1 MCNLIYFSTT
11 CPDDLAGDFGTYR
24 LRRPEDHEHA
34 LTARA
39 LRHPHVW
46 YLESGVGGCSCHFRC
61 RIGIAGYDDYRF
73 APPEEW
79 EEFDPVA
86 AQGTKDFYARVSLLI
101 GRGYEVDLVTTWSD
115 EFDDELIYDVSIS
128 QVTPDEF
135 WFFDYA
141 IFRFS
146 A

>member
-1 MCNLIYFSTT
+1 M
-11 CPDDLAGDFGTYR
+11 
-24 LRRPEDHEHA
+24 
-34 LTARA
+34 
-39 LRHPHVW
+39 
-46 YLESGVGGCSCHFRC
+46 
-61 RIGIAGYDDYRF
+61 
-73 APPEEW
+73 
-79 EEFDPVA
+79 A